1 MSYSYIVSSKN
12 ITDISNNF
20 SNIKPGWTYINK
32 KTRKI
37 YNSTNPS
44 YKPLNHHE
52 QDLTHTQIINIYTNL
67 SNHWNSYRDQHI
79 ELYGDLSEYYN
90 YRYKLE
96 EIIYEEEYI
105 YNKIYNINSK
115 NDDDTSNYSA
125 DELY

>member
-1 MSYSYIVSSKN
+1 MSYSYIVSTKN

-20 SNIKPGWTYINK
+20 SNLKPGWTYINK

-37 YNSTNPS
+37 YTATNPS
-44 YKPLNHHE
+44 YKSLNHDE

-67 SNHWNSYRDQHI
+67 SNYWNSYRDQHI

-90 YRYKLE
+90 YKSKLE
-96 EIIYEEEYI
+96 EIINEEEYI
-105 YNKIYNINSK
+105 YNKIYNINAK

>member
-90 YRYKLE
+90 YRSKLE